1 MATLLGCVATAML
14 ASQVFRA
21 LQSEKEAEACSTL
34 LACLH
39 KCLQPNAQKA
49 MYHDSVEI
57 CLTLQGLRISFHNP
71 HHTCMRPLRHAFIMA
86 MKPVHFMR

>member
-57 CLTLQGLRISFHNP
+57 CLTLQVCEYLFTILITHVCAHCGMPSSWP
-71 HHTCMRPLRHAFIMA
+71 
-86 MKPVHFMR
+86 